1 MAHAIEIAQYADRP
15 VVRASGELDI
25 LAAPDL
31 RAALTTCHTGDDP
44 HLIVDLG
51 GVTFLD
57 SSVLGVLVGAL
68 RRARDR
74 GGDLWLIAGQPSV
87 LTVLRVTNLDRVI
100 RVRRTLESA
109 VAEVAG
115 DDAAGVHIAGADGV
129 KVDGSGPGAVA

>member
-1 MAHAIEIAQYADRP
+1 MSHAIEIAQYADLP

-31 RAALTTCHTGDDP
+31 RAALTGCPPGADP

-87 LTVLRVTNLDRVI
+87 LTVLRVTNLDRVM
-100 RVRRTLESA
+100 RVRRSLASVVEEVSGQGAA
-109 VAEVAG
+109 VP
-115 DDAAGVHIAGADGV
+115 DRGA
-129 KVDGSGPGAVA
+129 SRE